1 MHSCFSQILVYYFCI
16 PAYILRNFCPL
27 HLLAE
32 RGGGDIYS
40 LRLGRGLQHKGVIR
54 LTFPLR
60 EGSARGATFCGAG
73 TATGGLVSVVFSNM
87 LRKAARNENSQQLIR
102 KLIPSQSQ
110 HQQQQQGVKRNKKKE
125 EENDNKIMTCNYSK
139 TVITENITQIV
150 FLFIEGTKIFTSQT
164 NIQSYD

>member
-16 PAYILRNFCPL
+16 PAYILRDFCLL
-27 HLLAE
+27 HLFVE

-40 LRLGRGLQHKGVIR
+40 LRLGRGLQHKDVIR

-60 EGSARGATFCGAG
+60 EGSTRGATFCGAG

-125 EENDNKIMTCNYSK
+125 EENDNKIMDMQLQQNSNYRKYNSNS
-139 TVITENITQIV
+139 VPLNRRNQNIYIIDKY
-150 FLFIEGTKIFTSQT
+150 IEL
-164 NIQSYD
+164 

>member
-1 MHSCFSQILVYYFCI
+1 MSCIKEGYMHSCFSQILVYYFCI

-27 HLLAE
+27 HLCAE
-32 RGGGDIYS
+32 RGGGDIYR
-40 LRLGRGLQHKGVIR
+40 LRPGRGLQHKGVIR

-60 EGSARGATFCGAG
+60 EGSARGATFCVAG

-110 HQQQQQGVKRNKKKE
+110 HQQQQ
-125 EENDNKIMTCNYSK
+125 
-139 TVITENITQIV
+139 
-150 FLFIEGTKIFTSQT
+150 
-164 NIQSYD
+164 

>member
-1 MHSCFSQILVYYFCI
+1 MSCIKEGYMHSCFSQILVYYFCI
-16 PAYILRNFCPL
+16 LAYILRNFCPL

-60 EGSARGATFCGAG
+60 EGSARGATFCVAG

-110 HQQQQQGVKRNKKKE
+110 HQQQQ
-125 EENDNKIMTCNYSK
+125 
-139 TVITENITQIV
+139 
-150 FLFIEGTKIFTSQT
+150 
-164 NIQSYD
+164 